1 MRGRSIRGKLQS
13 VRRTSTASASE
24 FVDDDEYGRSFYQ
37 DRSMA
42 FFVRRAFQI
51 SSASW
56 LLLCGMGSSA
66 MSQDAA
72 SSTATQLP
80 GITVT
85 SPSPIVRRNVVPAR
99 TPVRVARTVP
109 GRDRAPTPTPA
120 AQAPPTPAAAAPQQG
135 VLPIVTDQFATVTVV
150 PNDEI
155 RREGGATL
163 GDLLFSKPGITGS
176 SFAPGASSRPIIRG
190 LDVNRVGIFENGV
203 AGGGASDLGEDHFVP
218 IDPLATSQIE
228 VIRGPAAL
236 RYGSTSIGGVV
247 SATNN
252 RIPDALPS
260 CTAAPFQTYGLPA
273 KAPLANVQSP
283 GCVTAETRTAVTSV
297 NRGVEG
303 GVLLDAGGGNFAL
316 HADAFGRTG
325 GDYSIPSYPYLFDPT
340 KPFNGRQPNSA
351 ARTDGASIGG
361 SYIFDGGFI
370 GAAITQNDALYHIP
384 GIDGAD
390 HQTRIDAHQT
400 KITAKGEYRPD
411 AAAIDAIRFWA
422 GATDYRHNEIGLAD
436 PADPTTLGVRQTFTN
451 KEQEVRVEVQLMPFN
466 LRFATVTTAFGL
478 QAGHQELTAPSPD
491 DPGTLFNGLWDP
503 NRNTREAGYVFNE
516 FKFTETTKAQ
526 IAGRIEHVD
535 LTGSTPDFPADFLPD
550 GNPQT
555 SVGRNLNFTPKSGSV
570 GLIQNLP
577 YDLVGSIT
585 AQYVERAPKPA
596 ELFSRGAHDATATFD
611 IGNPNLTIETAKSV
625 EIGLRRATGPLRFE
639 ATAYY
644 TRINNFI
651 FRRLTGVMCD
661 GDFESCGAPDAEL
674 NQAVYSQRDAIFR
687 GGEFQSQLDVAPWLG
702 GIWGVENQFDIVRAT
717 FTDGT
722 NVPRIPP
729 VRVGGGVFWRDA
741 NWLMRVNYLH
751 AFAQNDIA
759 VIAETPTAGYNLLKA
774 EVSYRTKLD
783 PAYFGAREMFVGLVG
798 DNLLNENIR
807 NSVSFTKDEV
817 LLPGIGVRAFAN
829 LKF

>member
-1 MRGRSIRGKLQS
+1 
-13 VRRTSTASASE
+13 
-24 FVDDDEYGRSFYQ
+24 
-37 DRSMA
+37 
-42 FFVRRAFQI
+42 
-51 SSASW
+51 
-56 LLLCGMGSSA
+56 
-66 MSQDAA
+66 
-72 SSTATQLP
+72 
-80 GITVT
+80 
-85 SPSPIVRRNVVPAR
+85 VRRNVVPAR
-99 TPVRVARTVP
+99 TPVRVSRAVP
-109 GRDRAPTPTPA
+109 GRNPQPAPQAQPTPV
-120 AQAPPTPAAAAPQQG
+120 AAAPQPG

-155 RREGGATL
+155 RREGGAQL

-218 IDPLATSQIE
+218 VDPLATSQIE

-252 RIPDALPS
+252 RIPDALPI
-260 CTAAPFQTYGLPA
+260 CAAAPFQSYGLPT
-273 KAPLANVQSP
+273 KAPLANAQPPS
-283 GCVTAETRTAVTSV
+283 CVTAETRTSVSSV

-384 GIDGAD
+384 GIDGTD
-390 HQTRIDAHQT
+390 HLTRIDAHQT
-400 KITAKGEYRPD
+400 KITSKGEYRPD
-411 AAAIDAIRFWA
+411 SAAIEAVRFWA

-436 PADPTTLGVRQTFTN
+436 PADLTTLGVRQTFTN
-451 KEQEVRVEVQLMPFN
+451 KEQEARVEVQLMPFN
-466 LRFATVTTAFGL
+466 ARFATVTTAFGL

-491 DPGTLFNGLWDP
+491 DPGALFNGLWNP

-516 FKFTETTKAQ
+516 LKFTDTTKAQ

-535 LTGSTPDFPADFLPD
+535 LSGSTPDFPADFLPD

-555 SVGRNLNFTPKSGSV
+555 SVARNLHYTPASGSV

-577 YDLVGSIT
+577 WDLVGSIT
-585 AQYVERAPKPA
+585 AQYVQRAPKPA
-596 ELFSRGAHDATATFD
+596 ELFSRGGHDATATFD
-611 IGNPNLTIETAKSV
+611 IGNPNLTLETAKSV

-644 TRINNFI
+644 TRFDNFI
-651 FRRLTGVMCD
+651 FRRLTGVMCG
-661 GDFESCGAPDAEL
+661 GDFNSCGNGDPANAL

-687 GGEFQSQLDVAPWLG
+687 GGEFQSQLDVAQFYG
-702 GIWGVENQFDIVRAT
+702 GTWGIEDQFDIVRAT

-729 VRVGGGVFWRDA
+729 VRVGGGLFWRDA
-741 NWLMRVNYLH
+741 NWLARINLLH
-751 AFAQNDIA
+751 AFAHTDVA

-774 EVSYRTKLD
+774 EVSYRTRLD
-783 PAYFGAREMFVGLVG
+783 PAYFGARELFVGLVG

-807 NSVSFTKDEV
+807 NSVSYTKDEV
-817 LLPGIGVRAFAN
+817 LMPGIGVRAFAN

>member
-1 MRGRSIRGKLQS
+1 MS
-13 VRRTSTASASE
+13 
-24 FVDDDEYGRSFYQ
+24 
-37 DRSMA
+37 
-42 FFVRRAFQI
+42 FFVTRAFYI

-56 LLLCGMGSSA
+56 LLLCGMDSSA

-72 SSTATQLP
+72 APSTTTPLP
-80 GITVT
+80 EITVT
-85 SPSPIVRRNVVPAR
+85 APSPIVRRRAVVPSR
-99 TPVRVARTVP
+99 TPVRVARTAP
-109 GRDRAPTPTPA
+109 GRNRERAPQAQPA
-120 AQAPPTPAAAAPQQG
+120 PAAAAPQQG

-150 PNDEI
+150 PNEEI
-155 RREGGATL
+155 RREGTAQL

-176 SFAPGASSRPIIRG
+176 TFAPGASSRPIIRG
-190 LDVNRVGIFENGV
+190 LDVNRVGIIENGNN
-203 AGGGASDLGEDHFVP
+203 AGGASDLGEDHFVP
-218 IDPLATSQIE
+218 VDPLATNQVE

-252 RIPDALPS
+252 RIPDALPI
-260 CTAAPFQTYGLPA
+260 CGTTPFQTYGLPT
-273 KAPLANVQSP
+273 KAPLAGAQAPACTTV
-283 GCVTAETRTAVTSV
+283 ETRTSV
-297 NRGVEG
+297 SSVDRGVDG
-303 GVLLDAGGGNFAL
+303 GILLDTGGGNFAF
-316 HADAFGRTG
+316 HADAYGRKAS
-325 GDYSIPSYPYLFDPT
+325 DYSIPSYPYLFDPT

-351 ARTDGASIGG
+351 AQADGASIGG
-361 SYIFDGGFI
+361 SYIFQGGFI
-370 GAAITQNDALYHIP
+370 GAAITQNDALYHVP

-411 AAAIDAIRFWA
+411 SAAIDAVRFWA

-436 PADPTTLGVRQTFTN
+436 PADLTTLGVRQTFTN
-451 KEQEVRVEVQLMPFN
+451 KEQEARVEVQLMPFN
-466 LRFATVTTAFGL
+466 ARFATVTTAFGL

-491 DPGTLFNGLWDP
+491 NPGTLFNGLWDP

-516 FKFTETTKAQ
+516 FQFTPSTKAQ

-535 LTGSTPDFPADFLPD
+535 LFGSTPNFPVDFLPD
-550 GNPQT
+550 GNPLT
-555 SVGRNLNFTPKSGSV
+555 SIARNLNFTPKSGSV
-570 GLIQNLP
+570 GLLQNLP

-596 ELFSRGAHDATATFD
+596 ELFSRGPHDATATFD

-644 TRINNFI
+644 TRFDNFI

-661 GDFESCGAPDAEL
+661 GDFNSCGAPDAGL
-674 NQAVYSQRDAIFR
+674 KQAVYSQRNAIFR
-687 GGEFQSQLDVAPWLG
+687 GGEFQSQLDISQFYG
-702 GIWGVENQFDIVRAT
+702 GTWGIENQFDVVRAT

-729 VRVGGGVFWRDA
+729 VRVGGGAFWRDA
-741 NWLMRVNYLH
+741 NWLVRVNLLH

-759 VIAETPTAGYNLLKA
+759 LIGETPTAGYNLLRA
-774 EVSYRTKLD
+774 EVSYKTKLD
-783 PAYFGAREMFVGLVG
+783 PSWFGAREMIVGLTG
-798 DNLLNENIR
+798 NNLLNANIR
-807 NSVSFTKDEV
+807 NSVSYTKDEV